1 MYQGRSLRL
10 WGCTR
15 KERGLLTWPSQTAR
29 LRGSK
34 HNDLNSRMPSGGAV
48 LLENKLKQNDE
59 EEGRDPTWDEI
70 VKGDSPIPMYLCIKT
85 ASHHSATHLCNHL
98 PMYLCSYLSTYLP
111 IRPSAHPPTH
121 PLSFIHPFIIY
132 VSMYLLNSH
141 SPAFPPIHLS
151 IHSSIYP
158 SSDHPL
164 CINYLASQ
172 VAFHPFVLSHL
183 CLSTFLT

>member
-15 KERGLLTWPSQTAR
+15 KKRGLLTWPSQTAR

-70 VKGDSPIPMYLCIKT
+70 VKGDSPIPMYLCILT

-98 PMYLCSYLSTYLP
+98 PMYLCSYLSTYLSTYTS
-111 IRPSAHPPTH
+111 IRPS
-121 PLSFIHPFIIY
+121 IHPSPIIYPSIHHLCIY
-132 VSMYLLNSH
+132 VST
-141 SPAFPPIHLS
+141 HLS
-151 IHSSIYP
+151 
-158 SSDHPL
+158 
-164 CINYLASQ
+164 
-172 VAFHPFVLSHL
+172 FT
-183 CLSTFLT
+183 CLSTHPSVHPLIYLSIQRSSIMYQLSS